1 MEEEGWIGFD
11 FPADYW
17 WYLSMQKDYAVSG
30 LWQREFDDAAMRD
43 WAIELRQ
50 QLRAPKVSLGLVFMT
65 PQFFPVAAQILELIR
80 VHGQVPLLAGCSS
93 TGLIVGGREWEE
105 KPGVALSLF
114 SLPGGEWRAWR
125 FNQQQVGEAGSPAYW
140 RLKTG
145 LAPDQINGWL
155 VFADPF
161 HLDAEAF
168 LRGWNGAFPG
178 RPVVGGLAGG
188 DFTEQTTQVYFNG
201 GVFEEGGVA
210 LGVGGAVEL
219 LSLVS
224 QGCTPIGQSWI
235 ITKAEGNFI
244 HQIAN
249 RPAYEVLVETFGNLS
264 SREQLQARGNL
275 FIGLVVNEYLE
286 DFHRGDFLVRNILG
300 ADPKSGSLAVGAW
313 PRQGQTLQFQRR
325 DAAAADEDMKS
336 LLGRLAGQLG
346 GRRLFGGCLCCC
358 NGRGHRLFGQM
369 DHDAGL
375 VQQKIGPLEL
385 TGFFCNGELGPIG
398 DKTFLH
404 SYTASLGLFA
414 QKG

>member
-1 MEEEGWIGFD
+1 
-11 FPADYW
+11 
-17 WYLSMQKDYAVSG
+17 MQKDYAVSG
-30 LWQREFDDAAMRD
+30 LWQRDFDDGAMQD
-43 WAIELRQ
+43 WAVELRQ
-50 QLRAPKVSLGLVFMT
+50 QLLAPKVSLALVFMT
-65 PQFFPVAAQILELIR
+65 PKFFPVAAQILELIR
-80 VHGQVPLLAGCSS
+80 VHGQAPLLAGCSS
-93 TGLIVGGREWEE
+93 TGLISGGREWEE
-105 KPGVALSLF
+105 KPGVAVTLL
-114 SLPGGEWRAWR
+114 SLPGADLRA
-125 FNQQQVGEAGSPAYW
+125 FYFKQPQVEEAGNPAYW

-145 LAPDQINGWL
+145 WAPDRFHGWL

-161 HLDAEAF
+161 HLDAETF
-168 LRGWNGAFPG
+168 LRGWNASWPD
-178 RPVVGGLAGG
+178 RPVVGGLASG
-188 DFTEQTTQVYFNG
+188 DTTDQTTQVYLNG
-201 GVFEEGGVA
+201 DVFQEGGVA

-219 LSLVS
+219 MSMVS
-224 QGCTPIGQSWI
+224 QGCTPIGETWV

-249 RPAYEVLVETFGNLS
+249 RPAYEVLAETFGNLS
-264 SREQLQARGNL
+264 NREQLQARGNL
-275 FIGLVVNEYLE
+275 FIGLVVNEYRE

-300 ADPKSGSLAVGAW
+300 ADPQSGSLAVGAW

-336 LLGRLAGQLG
+336 LLSRLAGQLG
-346 GRRLFGGCLCCC
+346 GRRVYGGCLFSC

-385 TGFFCNGELGPIG
+385 TGFFCNGELGPVG

-414 QKG
+414 EKT